1 MKYSFYFLRFYL
13 PFAVN
18 NYKASRLF
26 TTIYVLI
33 GIIII
38 FSYINEFIKMIGNYT
53 DEKIYRSMSNN
64 TIERNTIFIEV
75 RY

>member
-64 TIERNTIFIEV
+64 TIERNTKFIEV